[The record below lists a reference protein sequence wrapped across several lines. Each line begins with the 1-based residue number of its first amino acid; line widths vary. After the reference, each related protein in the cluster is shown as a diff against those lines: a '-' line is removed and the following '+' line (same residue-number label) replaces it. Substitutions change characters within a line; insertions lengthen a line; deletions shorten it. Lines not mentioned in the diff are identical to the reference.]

1 MKGNLNQ
8 LKFKK
13 MARILRIVMKVFFWM
28 SVIVTVLGLI
38 GAIAIQFMS
47 DEYFLVSQGANSGF
61 SLSMDGLIRYQVYT
75 GVDLNT
81 SIKGILTNIGF
92 MASLLMVGVAII
104 LNQIV
109 KLLKTVEEDRPFA
122 EENGKRLKVVGIVL
136 MLGSVLYR
144 GAGAVVA
151 LTMVDTFDIPNIGVN
166 FSVDL
171 FMLLLGFMMLILSGI
186 FRYGNY
192 LQQEY
197 DSTL

>member
-1 MKGNLNQ
+1 
-8 LKFKK
+8 
-13 MARILRIVMKVFFWM
+13 
-28 SVIVTVLGLI
+28 VTVLGFI

-151 LTMVDTFDIPNIGVN
+151 LTMVDTFNIPNIDVN

-192 LQQEY
+192 LQDEY